1 MGTANRTIFILAVI
15 ASIVSLQSHSLR
27 GQGLR
32 GIADELVRGTARL
45 ADDVPLKT
53 VDELILD
60 LAKSRAAREAVDAE
74 ILMAK
79 GTRQAVNAADR
90 SSEIL
95 RVLRAA
101 TADLDPNVIRRIE
114 ALDDGARDM
123 AVVLVRGGNEL
134 NKTVPDI
141 AARGRLVREGGSETV
156 AAVGLF
162 GPDAARAAIR
172 LDEAIKGGTIVVRD
186 GQRAVSVADFGR
198 AMTRYSDA
206 SWNFWKQYI
215 QPHWKLWAA
224 SGALAVYLSDPE
236 YFQDATGQL
245 TEGGF
250 KHLTEMVGEVSAASI
265 RGVGQGS
272 GHALGKIAD
281 ATWDTYFSSRQGFF
295 AAVGTVVFLAC
306 VSLFFRRI
314 RNWVFWPFRWLNQV
328 PSDSSR
334 NDSISSS

>member
-1 MGTANRTIFILAVI
+1 MRIADRIVFMVAVI
-15 ASIVSLQSHSLR
+15 GAIASLQSNTLY

-45 ADDVPLKT
+45 ADDVPLKK
-53 VDELILD
+53 VDELIQD
-60 LAKSRAAREAVDAE
+60 LGSSRAAREAVDAE

-90 SSEIL
+90 SSDIL

-101 TADLDPNVIRRIE
+101 TADLDPNLIRRIE

-141 AARGRLVREGGSETV
+141 AARGRLVREGGAETV

-245 TEGGF
+245 TESGF
-250 KHLTEMVGEVSAASI
+250 KHLTELTGDVVAATI

-272 GHALGKIAD
+272 GHAVGKITN
-281 ATWDTYFSSRQGFF
+281 ATWETYFSSRQGFF
-295 AAVGTVVFLAC
+295 AAIGTAVFLSC
-306 VSLFFRRI
+306 VSLFFRRV
-314 RNWVFWPFRWLNQV
+314 RGWVFWPLRWLNQANA
-328 PSDSSR
+328 DSSR
-334 NDSISSS
+334 NDSPSSS